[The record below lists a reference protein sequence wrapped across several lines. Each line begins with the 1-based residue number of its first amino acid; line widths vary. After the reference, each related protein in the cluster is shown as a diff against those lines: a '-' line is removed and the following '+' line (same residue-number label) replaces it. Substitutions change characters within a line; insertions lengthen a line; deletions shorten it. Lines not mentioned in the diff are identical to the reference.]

1 MRETYL
7 NKMKVTAST
16 FLYSRQLYRVI
27 PNALLAIR
35 CLREAFTSD
44 IVPLRVPTV
53 HTLLGIEQ
61 GK

>member
-7 NKMKVTAST
+7 NKTKVLANM
-16 FLYSRQLYRVI
+16 FLYSRQLYRMI

-35 CLREAFTSD
+35 CLREAFISD
-44 IVPLRVPTV
+44 IVSLRVPTV